1 MVLDVQG
8 KGYCLCN
15 PEIGSADLRDAN
27 GDTFLLV
34 LGTCLSLP
42 LKNSKNCKAVINNV
56 LSSHLIKGNNKTLFI
71 DLKKIDYLQIQEYE
85 Y

>member
-1 MVLDVQG
+1 MVT
-8 KGYCLCN
+8 
-15 PEIGSADLRDAN
+15 PFS
-27 GDTFLLV
+27 FV

-42 LKNSKNCKAVINNV
+42 LKNSNNNV

-71 DLKKIDYLQIQEYE
+71 DFKKIDYLQIQEYE